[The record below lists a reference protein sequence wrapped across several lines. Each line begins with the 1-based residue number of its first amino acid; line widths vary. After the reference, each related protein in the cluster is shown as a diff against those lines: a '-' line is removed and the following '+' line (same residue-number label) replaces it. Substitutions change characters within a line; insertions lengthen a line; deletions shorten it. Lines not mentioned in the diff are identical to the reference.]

1 MKKNHL
7 YSQVSKY
14 LFFKFF
20 SYFIFKLTPNFAC
33 GTPSDKKN
41 ISRVAGKNFFGHFY
55 DMADF

>member
-33 GTPSDKKN
+33 GTPSDKK
-41 ISRVAGKNFFGHFY
+41 ISAGWLEKIFFGHFY